1 MKDRRQLLRTGSSPD
16 RSMKQR
22 AIRERRNHKPQDAR
36 RFNCRLNCGPTRTY
50 ATTLEATRP
59 SLSRAL
65 PISSLALAAL
75 LGQHRSTH
83 VATVGPVCLPR
94 SSCILTLRCPKQN
107 HIPSP
112 RHTSSHMAV
121 QKSTS
126 TAGDCLCCQQ
136 RSSSCHSLLFC
147 FGSLVTRACTLAKTE
162 SVSPHVAGV
171 ASPQRLP
178 TTLTQAPSPKS
189 SIISSSHRNAA
200 RAPSLLSKLE
210 APCPILTA
218 SIARSLRV
226 QRNDPANSASTHLR
240 LADSTL
246 VPRPPFALHSCSSH
260 MSKGDC

>member
-1 MKDRRQLLRTGSSPD
+1 V
-16 RSMKQR
+16 
-22 AIRERRNHKPQDAR
+22 AR
-36 RFNCRLNCGPTRTY
+36 PELT
-50 ATTLEATRP
+50 EATRP

-75 LGQHRSTH
+75 LGQHRSIH

-94 SSCILTLRCPKQN
+94 SSCTLTFRYPKQN

-112 RHTSSHMAV
+112 RHRSSHMAV

-178 TTLTQAPSPKS
+178 TTLTQALLRN
-189 SIISSSHRNAA
+189 HRS
-200 RAPSLLSKLE
+200 RP
-210 APCPILTA
+210 LTETRLDHHPFFLNLKHRV
-218 SIARSLRV
+218 RS
-226 QRNDPANSASTHLR
+226 
-240 LADSTL
+240 
-246 VPRPPFALHSCSSH
+246 
-260 MSKGDC
+260 